1 MKKNSKKKDPPSL
14 GNIIMIGFGA
24 VTGFVIAMVT
34 DINGDDGG
42 ISLLRLMSAIA
53 VFLLSVLFGL
63 MIHEAGHLVCGL
75 KTGYEF
81 VSFRVGSFT
90 LVKENGRLVRR
101 KFTIAGTGGQCVM
114 THELVNDPENVPYFW
129 YHFGGGFFNLLCA
142 VSGLALFFITS
153 DNTAR
158 MLMAIFAA
166 VSLMLALMNLIPIK
180 AMGVPNDGYNIYLL
194 HKSPKNRKMILNNI
208 AANGLQYKG
217 SRLKDMPE
225 ELFSDADPDGG
236 IYETAQAL
244 LCANR
249 ELDRHNFESAKEIYE
264 RVLKNPD
271 LVGIYKNECNCEL
284 MFTDIVTG
292 ESKEK
297 ILENYDKDMQTYIKQ
312 TEKTYITRK
321 RLMYAYYLIT
331 ERDNDKAE
339 AEYQAA
345 LKMKDTYPCKG
356 EYDSEMEIIEFVKEN
371 YGDGSSQLSQ

>member
-1 MKKNSKKKDPPSL
+1 MEKNDKKKKSPSL
-14 GNIIMIGFGA
+14 GNIIMVGFGA
-24 VTGFVIAMVT
+24 VTGFAIAMVA
-34 DINGDDGG
+34 DIGGDDGG
-42 ISLLRLMSAIA
+42 ISLLRLMLAIG
-53 VFLLSVLFGL
+53 VFLISVLFGL
-63 MIHEAGHLVCGL
+63 IIHETGHLVCGL
-75 KTGYEF
+75 ITGYEF

-90 LVKENGRLVRR
+90 IVKENGRLVRR

-129 YHFGGGFFNLLCA
+129 YHFGGGFFNILCTVIGLVLL
-142 VSGLALFFITS
+142 FIIS
-153 DNTAR
+153 NNTAQ
-158 MLMAIFAA
+158 MLLSIFAA

-194 HKSPKNRKMILNNI
+194 HKSPKNRKMILSSLV
-208 AANGLQYKG
+208 ANGLQYNG

-225 ELFSDADPDGG
+225 ELFYGADPEGG
-236 IYETAQAL
+236 IYETAQAI

-249 ELDRHNFESAKEIYE
+249 ELDRHNFESAKGIYE
-264 RVLKNPD
+264 SVLKNPD
-271 LVGIYKNECNCEL
+271 PVDLYKNECKCEL

-297 ILENYDKDMQTYIKQ
+297 VLENYDKDLQTYIKQ

-356 EYDSEMEIIEFVKEN
+356 EYDSEMEIIEFVRKN
-371 YGDGSSQLSQ
+371 YGDVSSQLSE

>member
-1 MKKNSKKKDPPSL
+1 M
-14 GNIIMIGFGA
+14 
-24 VTGFVIAMVT
+24 
-34 DINGDDGG
+34 
-42 ISLLRLMSAIA
+42 LL
-53 VFLLSVLFGL
+53 
-63 MIHEAGHLVCGL
+63 
-75 KTGYEF
+75 
-81 VSFRVGSFT
+81 
-90 LVKENGRLVRR
+90 
-101 KFTIAGTGGQCVM
+101 
-114 THELVNDPENVPYFW
+114 
-129 YHFGGGFFNLLCA
+129 
-142 VSGLALFFITS
+142 
-153 DNTAR
+153 
-158 MLMAIFAA
+158 AIFAA

-180 AMGVPNDGYNIYLL
+180 AMDVPNDGYNIYLL
-194 HKSPKNRKMILNNI
+194 HKSPKNRKMILNNM

-217 SRLKDMPE
+217 SRLKDMSE

-236 IYETAQAL
+236 IYETVQAL

-271 LVGIYKNECNCEL
+271 LVGIYKNECKCEL

-297 ILENYDKDMQTYIKQ
+297 ILENYDKNMQTYIKQ

-339 AEYQAA
+339 AEYRAA

-356 EYDSEMEIIEFVKEN
+356 EYDSEMEIIEFVREN